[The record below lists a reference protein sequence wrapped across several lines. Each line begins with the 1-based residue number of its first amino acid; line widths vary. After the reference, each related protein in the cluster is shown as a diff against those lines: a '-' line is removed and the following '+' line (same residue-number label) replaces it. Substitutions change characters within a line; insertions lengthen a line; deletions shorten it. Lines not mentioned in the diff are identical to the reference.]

1 MGFVFIMLP
10 AFRREAILGHGWF
23 ASRGA
28 STIVQVS
35 QVKSC
40 LLDCQHELFE
50 VWNIEPFSA
59 FDKVQRSVHRLLDG
73 SPDEL

>member
-1 MGFVFIMLP
+1 MKLYLDMDGLLRVVL
-10 AFRREAILGHGWF
+10 
-23 ASRGA
+23 

-50 VWNIEPFSA
+50 VCNIEPFSA